1 MEMRHIGWKGV
12 LRYKTLTAEES
23 RMSLT
28 VAVDHKNPNMASAHI
43 AQAVTVPQGMSTTTE
58 SSSSKQQN

>member
-12 LRYKTLTAEES
+12 LRYKTLTA
-23 RMSLT
+23 
-28 VAVDHKNPNMASAHI
+28 AVDHKNPNMASAHI